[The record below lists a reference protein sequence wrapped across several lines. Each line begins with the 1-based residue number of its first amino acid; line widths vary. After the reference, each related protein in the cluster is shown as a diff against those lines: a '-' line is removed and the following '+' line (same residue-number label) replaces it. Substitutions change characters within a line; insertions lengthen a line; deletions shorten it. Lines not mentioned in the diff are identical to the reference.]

1 MAAVNLNNE
10 RIIWATWMLSKSIPI
25 SGSVKIAPS
34 HPTDSSLYDLTP
46 PSHHSTSHHSAHH
59 SGVDHR
65 GLGHVVPR
73 HSTPHHAVIHHPATH
88 EELAHTAHLH
98 LLRIIPV
105 AAALLAFSSVG
116 LTNARIGIPAAAPK
130 AASLPSHV
138 RREIFRSAGIISS
151 MFF

>member
-105 AAALLAFSSVG
+105 ANSRFAGLFFRGPHKCQDRHPGSSAQSRQSPKPRAA
-116 LTNARIGIPAAAPK
+116 
-130 AASLPSHV
+130 
-138 RREIFRSAGIISS
+138 
-151 MFF
+151 